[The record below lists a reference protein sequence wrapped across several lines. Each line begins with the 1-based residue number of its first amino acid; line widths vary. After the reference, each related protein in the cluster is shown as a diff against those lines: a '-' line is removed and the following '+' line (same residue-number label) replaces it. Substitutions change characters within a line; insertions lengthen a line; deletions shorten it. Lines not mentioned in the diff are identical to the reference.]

1 MTSGAKE
8 NEPMSRLTIMSASR
22 AQTTV
27 EGLYTDMERRIMA
40 SPPGICPVDLV
51 AGFLKMCH
59 AQTCG
64 KCVPCRV
71 GLKQLDNMLSEVL
84 AGKAT
89 METLERIKNT
99 AITIEDSADCAL
111 GIETAR
117 MVSRCLAGCYDD
129 FVEHVQNHRC
139 SSLIAQSI
147 PCVANCPAG
156 VDIPGYVALVEQ
168 GRYADAVRLIR
179 KDNPFPTACA
189 MICEHP
195 CESRCRR
202 TLLDAPINIRGLKLA
217 AVNHAGVVPAP
228 ERAASTGKRVAIIG
242 GGPSGLSAAYYLQ
255 LMGHQC
261 TVYEKRKHLGG
272 MLRYGIPSYRLPRQ
286 RLQED
291 IDCILSTGVEVH
303 TETAVGRG
311 ENMISMEQLRRDYD
325 AVFISIGAHDDK
337 KVGIP
342 NEDAE
347 GVLSAVDMM
356 GAIGDGLMPDFTGK
370 RVAVIGG
377 GNVAMDCTRSAI
389 RCGAEKVS
397 IVYRRRSVDMTA
409 QTEEVQGALEE
420 GAEMLD
426 LHAPHSIEVDSQGCV
441 TGLWTEPKQI
451 GLIHNRRADVI
462 DSGEDLELVPCD
474 VVVVAIGQAIETRYF
489 EEEGIPIKRGVIAAE
504 DWTAVDQA
512 PGVFAG
518 GDCVTGPKTAIR
530 AIAAG
535 KVAAANIDSYLG
547 YNHHIS
553 VDVEIPEVS
562 LRDHKYC
569 GRVNLHER
577 AATDRKQDFDLMEK
591 PMSERAARQE
601 ASRCLRCD
609 HFGCG
614 IFKGGRLREW

>member
-1 MTSGAKE
+1 
-8 NEPMSRLTIMSASR
+8 MSRLTIMSASR

-27 EGLYTDMERRIMA
+27 EGLYTDMERRIIA

-51 AGFLKMCH
+51 AAFLKMCR

-64 KCVPCRV
+64 KCVPCRI
-71 GLKQLDNMLSEVL
+71 GLKQLDNMFEDVL
-84 AGKAT
+84 ENRGT
-89 METLERIKNT
+89 METIEKIRNT
-99 AITIEDSADCAL
+99 ASTIEDSADCAL
-111 GIETAR
+111 GVETAR
-117 MVSRCLAGCYDD
+117 LVLRCLEGCYED
-129 FVEHVQNHRC
+129 FVEHVKHHRC
-139 SSLIAQSI
+139 SCQITQSI

-168 GRYADAVRLIR
+168 GSYGDAVRLIR

-217 AVNHAGVVPAP
+217 AVNHAGKVPAP
-228 ERAASTGKRVAIIG
+228 ACAPATGKRVAIIG
-242 GGPSGLSAAYYLQ
+242 GGPSGMSAAYYLQ

-261 TVYEKRKHLGG
+261 TVFEKRNYLGG

-291 IDCILSTGVEVH
+291 IDCILSTGVEVR
-303 TETAVGRG
+303 TETSVGG
-311 ENMISMEQLRRDYD
+311 GNGMISMEQLRKEYD

-356 GAIGDGLMPDFTGK
+356 GAIGDGIMPDFQGK
-370 RVAVIGG
+370 RVCVIGG

-389 RCGAEKVS
+389 RCGAKKVS
-397 IVYRRRSVDMTA
+397 IVYRRRTVDMTA
-409 QTEEVQGALEE
+409 QQEEVQGALEE

-426 LHAPHSIEVDSQGCV
+426 LHGPVAVEVNGQGQV
-441 TGLWTEPKQI
+441 TGLWTEPKQV
-451 GLIHNRRADVI
+451 GLIHDRRSDVI
-462 DSGEDLELVPCD
+462 SSGEPPELIPCD
-474 VVVVAIGQAIETRYF
+474 IVIVAVGQSIETQYF

-535 KVAAANIDSYLG
+535 KVAAANIDNYLG
-547 YNHHIS
+547 YNHQIT

-577 AATDRKQDFDLMEK
+577 SAADRKQDFALMER
-591 PMSERAARQE
+591 PMSTRAAQQE

-614 IFKGGRLREW
+614 NFKGGRRSEW

>member
-1 MTSGAKE
+1 
-8 NEPMSRLTIMSASR
+8 MSRLTIMSASR

-27 EGLYTDMERRIMA
+27 EGLYTDMERRIIA

-51 AGFLKMCH
+51 AAFLKMCR

-64 KCVPCRV
+64 KCVPCRI
-71 GLKQLDNMLSEVL
+71 GLKQLDNMFEDVL
-84 AGKAT
+84 ENRGT
-89 METLERIKNT
+89 METIEKIRNT
-99 AITIEDSADCAL
+99 ASTIEDSADCAL
-111 GIETAR
+111 GVETAR
-117 MVSRCLAGCYDD
+117 LVLRCLEGCYED
-129 FVEHVQNHRC
+129 FVEHVKHHRC
-139 SSLIAQSI
+139 SCQITQSI

-168 GRYADAVRLIR
+168 GSYGDAVRLIR

-217 AVNHAGVVPAP
+217 AVNHAGKVPAP
-228 ERAASTGKRVAIIG
+228 ACAPATGKRVAIIG
-242 GGPSGLSAAYYLQ
+242 GGPSGMSAAYYLQ

-261 TVYEKRKHLGG
+261 TVFEKRKYLGG

-291 IDCILSTGVEVH
+291 IDCILSTGVEVR
-303 TETAVGRG
+303 TETSVGG
-311 ENMISMEQLRRDYD
+311 GNGMISMEQLRKEYD

-356 GAIGDGLMPDFTGK
+356 GAIGDGIMPDFQGK
-370 RVAVIGG
+370 RVCVIGG

-389 RCGAEKVS
+389 RCGAKKVS
-397 IVYRRRSVDMTA
+397 IVYRRRTVDMTA
-409 QTEEVQGALEE
+409 QQEEVQGALEE

-426 LHAPHSIEVDSQGCV
+426 LHGPVAVEVNGQGQV
-441 TGLWTEPKQI
+441 TGLWTEPKQV
-451 GLIHNRRADVI
+451 GLIHDRRSDVI
-462 DSGEDLELVPCD
+462 SSGEPPELIPCD
-474 VVVVAIGQAIETRYF
+474 IVIVAVGQSIETQYF

-535 KVAAANIDSYLG
+535 KVAAANIDNYLG
-547 YNHHIS
+547 YNHQIT

-577 AATDRKQDFDLMEK
+577 SAADRKQDFALMER
-591 PMSERAARQE
+591 PMSTRAAQQE

-614 IFKGGRLREW
+614 NFKGGRRSEW

>member
-1 MTSGAKE
+1 
-8 NEPMSRLTIMSASR
+8 MSRLTIMSASR

-27 EGLYTDMERRIMA
+27 EGLYTDMERRIIA

-51 AGFLKMCH
+51 AAFLKMCR

-64 KCVPCRV
+64 KCVPCRI
-71 GLKQLDNMLSEVL
+71 GLKQLDNMFEDVL
-84 AGKAT
+84 ENRAT
-89 METLERIKNT
+89 METVENIRNT
-99 AITIEDSADCAL
+99 ASTIEDSADCAL
-111 GIETAR
+111 GVETAR
-117 MVSRCLAGCYDD
+117 LVLRCLEGCYED
-129 FVEHVQNHRC
+129 FVEHIKNHRC
-139 SSLIAQSI
+139 SCQITQSI

-156 VDIPGYVALVEQ
+156 VDVPGYVALVEQ
-168 GRYADAVRLIR
+168 GNYQDAVRLIR

-202 TLLDAPINIRGLKLA
+202 TLLDAPVNIRGLKLA
-217 AVNHAGVVPAP
+217 AVNHAGRVPAP
-228 ERAASTGKRVAIIG
+228 ACAPTTGKRVAIIG

-261 TVYEKRKHLGG
+261 TVFEKRKHLGG

-291 IDCILSTGVEVH
+291 IDCILSTGVEVR
-303 TETAVGRG
+303 TETSIGG
-311 ENMISMEQLRRDYD
+311 GSGMISMEQLRKDYD

-356 GAIGDGLMPDFTGK
+356 GAIGDGIMPDFQGK
-370 RVAVIGG
+370 RVCVIGG

-389 RCGAEKVS
+389 RCGAKKVS
-397 IVYRRRSVDMTA
+397 IVYRRRTVDMTA
-409 QTEEVQGALEE
+409 QQEEVQGALEE

-426 LHAPHSIEVDSQGCV
+426 LHSPMAVEVNGQGQV
-441 TGLWTEPKQI
+441 TGLWTEPKQV
-451 GLIHNRRADVI
+451 GLIHDRRSDVI
-462 DSGEDLELVPCD
+462 SSGDAPELIPCD
-474 VVVVAIGQAIETRYF
+474 IVIVAVGQSIETRYF

-504 DWTAVDQA
+504 NWTAVDQA

-535 KVAAANIDSYLG
+535 KVAAANIDYYLG
-547 YNHHIS
+547 YNHQIT
-553 VDVEIPEVS
+553 VDVEIPAVS

-569 GRVNLHER
+569 GRVNLQER
-577 AATDRKQDFDLMEK
+577 SAADRKQDFELMEQ
-591 PMSERAARQE
+591 PMSTRAARQE

-614 IFKGGRLREW
+614 SFKGGRRNQW